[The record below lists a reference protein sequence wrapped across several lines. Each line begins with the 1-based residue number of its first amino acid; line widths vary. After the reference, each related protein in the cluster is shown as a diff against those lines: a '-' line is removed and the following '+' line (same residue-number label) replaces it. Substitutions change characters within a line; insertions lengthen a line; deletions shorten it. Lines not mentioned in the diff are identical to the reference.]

1 MNRILAELRK
11 AAGLTQQE
19 AANALRVD
27 IRTYRRWEL
36 GETSLDNL
44 SRRRKEDIVNLFG
57 KQAESLIQKGAEN
70 GQRTKRTIST
80 NPRKS

>member
-1 MNRILAELRK
+1 MNKILAELRK
-11 AAGLTQQE
+11 AAGLTQQK
-19 AANALRVD
+19 AADALRVD

-57 KQAESLIQKGAEN
+57 KQAESLF
-70 GQRTKRTIST
+70 
-80 NPRKS
+80 KSHEG

>member
-57 KQAESLIQKGAEN
+57 KQAESLF
-70 GQRTKRTIST
+70 
-80 NPRKS
+80 KSREG